1 MNARI
6 GRTAALFIL
15 LGLSFVSGQEV
26 IDEVVAVVNGEIITR
41 SEVKDRYE
49 MLLQALRAQA
59 GGQDVESQIEFLKKN
74 LLDRMVTELLI
85 LQKARQLKLDVRE
98 QVRLTID
105 NIKSQNG
112 MESDEDLKA
121 ALRREGL
128 DFNRW
133 VRQME
138 EDLLRQAVLFNEVD
152 RQIAI
157 DDSDVVNEY
166 KTHPEEYNDPE
177 EVRLSGIIISDVEH
191 SAEEAEARKNEASS
205 RLAGGEDFAALA
217 EALSDGP
224 VKDNRGDLGAFKKG
238 ELDPVLEEAAR
249 GLKPGQVSGWLKARN
264 GWYLLRLDSRKES
277 ALKPFDDVKKEIEEK
292 IFNRKRAA
300 AIEKY
305 VEAEKARN
313 SVTILRADVLDY

>member
-1 MNARI
+1 MNGRI
-6 GRTAALFIL
+6 GRMAALFLL
-15 LGLSFVSGQEV
+15 LGLSLLSGQEV

-41 SEVKDRYE
+41 AEVKARYE

-59 GGQDVESQIEFLKKN
+59 GGQGVEEQVEFLKKN

-112 MESDEDLKA
+112 MESDDDLRA

-128 DFNRW
+128 DYNSW
-133 VRQME
+133 VKQME

-152 RQIAI
+152 RQIVL

-166 KTHPEEYNDPE
+166 KSRPEDYTAPE
-177 EVRLSGIIISDVEH
+177 EVRLSGILVSDVDH
-191 SAEEAEARKNEASS
+191 SAEEVEARKSEIVS
-205 RLAGGEDFAALA
+205 RLAGSEDFAALA

-224 VKDNRGDLGAFKKG
+224 VKDSRGDLGTFKKG
-238 ELDPVLEEAAR
+238 ELDPVLEEAVR
-249 GLKPGQVSGWLKARN
+249 GMKAGQVSGWLRARN
-264 GWYLLRLDSRKES
+264 GWYLLRLESRKES
-277 ALKPFDDVKKEIEEK
+277 ALKPFDGVKKEIEEK
-292 IFNRKRAA
+292 IFNRKRAK
-300 AIEKY
+300 AIEDY
-305 VEAEKARN
+305 VAAEKARN
-313 SVTILRADVLDY
+313 SIAILRPNVLDY

>member
-1 MNARI
+1 MSTRI
-6 GRTAALFIL
+6 GRAAALFIL
-15 LGLSFVSGQEV
+15 LGLSFLSGQEV

-41 SEVKDRYE
+41 SEVRARYE

-59 GGQDVESQIEFLKKN
+59 GNQDVEDEIEFLKKN
-74 LLDRMVTELLI
+74 LLERMVTELLI

-112 MESDEDLKA
+112 LESDEDLRV

-128 DFNRW
+128 DYNRW
-133 VRQME
+133 VKQME

-157 DDSDVVNEY
+157 DDSDVVTEY
-166 KTHPEEYNDPE
+166 KSRPEEYTEPE
-177 EVRLSGIIISDVEH
+177 EVRLSGVLISDVEH
-191 SAEEAEARKNEASS
+191 SAEEAEARKGEAAS

-224 VKDNRGDLGAFKKG
+224 VKDNRGDLGTFKKG
-238 ELDPVLEEAAR
+238 ELDPVLEEAVR

-264 GWYLLRLDSRKES
+264 GWYLLRLESRKES
-277 ALKPFDDVKKEIEEK
+277 ALKPFDGVKKEIEEK

-300 AIEKY
+300 AIDEYIK
-305 VEAEKARN
+305 AEKARN
-313 SVTILRADVLDY
+313 SVAILRPDVLDY